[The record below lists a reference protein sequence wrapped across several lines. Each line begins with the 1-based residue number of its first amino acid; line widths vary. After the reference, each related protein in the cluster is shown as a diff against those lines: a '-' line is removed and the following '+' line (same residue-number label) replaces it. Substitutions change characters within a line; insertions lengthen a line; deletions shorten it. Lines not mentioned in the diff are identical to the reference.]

1 MVMRLPAEI
10 RTYDD
15 LESSE
20 ADPMLPLGPRPA
32 VIRQISEVFEGTDWS
47 DPAWGRWRGREG
59 SIEFNVG
66 DDDDVESVLLH
77 VRAADE
83 VVARIVALVTAHGW
97 RALDTTTME
106 FLTAPS
112 DIGGVSGWRAFRDR
126 VLRRSER

>member
-1 MVMRLPAEI
+1 MRLPAEI
-10 RTYDD
+10 LTYDD

-20 ADPMLPLGPRPA
+20 GDPMLPLGPRPD
-32 VIRQISEVFEGTDWS
+32 VIRRISEVFEGTDWS
-47 DPAWGRWRGREG
+47 DPAWGQWRGREG

-66 DDDDVESVLLH
+66 EDDDVESVMLH

-97 RALDTTTME
+97 RALDTTTTE

-126 VLRRSER
+126 VLRRPEH